1 MYSLQKLKFIL
12 TQEKVT
18 QQQLDMLETQLK
30 RDIFKKKIVK
40 NMDNE

>member
-30 RDIFKKKIVK
+30 RDIFQKKCQKYG
-40 NMDNE
+40 